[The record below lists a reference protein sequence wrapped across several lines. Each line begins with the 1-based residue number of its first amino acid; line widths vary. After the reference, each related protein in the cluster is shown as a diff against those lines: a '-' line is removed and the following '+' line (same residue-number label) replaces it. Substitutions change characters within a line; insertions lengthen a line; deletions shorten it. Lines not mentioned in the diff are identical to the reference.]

1 MGTLTHSGSRYL
13 GMRSAI
19 ALAVAGDISL
29 GLRITALPKVIRLES
44 NIKSKRNVTRGDGRE
59 DGGQGEQEG
68 EVCGKE
74 GNQGKF
80 AGAWGLLTPSY
91 MVLLRGPEG
100 GKGFS

>member
-1 MGTLTHSGSRYL
+1 MRREKKSNLVGS
-13 GMRSAI
+13 S
-19 ALAVAGDISL
+19 
-29 GLRITALPKVIRLES
+29 
-44 NIKSKRNVTRGDGRE
+44 
-59 DGGQGEQEG
+59 QQEE

-91 MVLLRGPEG
+91 MVLLWGPEG

>member
-1 MGTLTHSGSRYL
+1 MVYEKREKPNLVGS
-13 GMRSAI
+13 S
-19 ALAVAGDISL
+19 
-29 GLRITALPKVIRLES
+29 
-44 NIKSKRNVTRGDGRE
+44 
-59 DGGQGEQEG
+59 QQEG

>member
-1 MGTLTHSGSRYL
+1 MCQPSCSMICYS
-13 GMRSAI
+13 SA
-19 ALAVAGDISL
+19 SNYSEQH
-29 GLRITALPKVIRLES
+29 TALDWWIRGRSLHQEEFMVYE
-44 NIKSKRNVTRGDGRE
+44 KRE
-59 DGGQGEQEG
+59 EAQFGEEQQEG

>member
-1 MGTLTHSGSRYL
+1 MVYEGEEE
-13 GMRSAI
+13 A
-19 ALAVAGDISL
+19 
-29 GLRITALPKVIRLES
+29 KF
-44 NIKSKRNVTRGDGRE
+44 
-59 DGGQGEQEG
+59 GGQEG